1 MTTIVILTR
10 VLGTSYESFEV
21 ILTYNKRSWMRRLRM
36 LKQRAFEASYVFDM
50 VAFELNDNAEYLLAS
65 SIIFN
70 GARLVNKVSPS
81 EKTRYFLESIAGVG
95 NRIELIVIPELL

>member
-10 VLGTSYESFEV
+10 ILGTSYESFDI
-21 ILTYNKRSWMRRLRM
+21 ILTNDRRAWRRRLRM
-36 LKQRAFEASYVFDM
+36 LKQRAFEASYAFEV
-50 VAFELNDNAEYLLAS
+50 VAFELINNAEYLLAS

-70 GARLVNKVSPS
+70 GARLVDEMSPS
-81 EKTRYFLESIAGVG
+81 GKTRYFLESTTGVG